1 MKAGSRKSTNTLE
14 QVVCQV
20 YRFIMEI
27 SFKQF
32 LIKLSKMIIYQLS
45 VENLI
50 SFRKLGFVAL
60 LLKNKTK
67 I

>member
-1 MKAGSRKSTNTLE
+1 MKADSRKSTSTLE

-20 YRFIMEI
+20 YQFIMEI

-32 LIKLSKMIIYQLS
+32 LIKLSKMIIYQRS

>member
-1 MKAGSRKSTNTLE
+1 MKADSRKSTSTLE

-32 LIKLSKMIIYQLS
+32 LIKLSKMIIYQRS
-45 VENLI
+45 VENLV

>member
-32 LIKLSKMIIYQLS
+32 LIKLSKMIIYQRS

>member
-1 MKAGSRKSTNTLE
+1 MKADSRKSTSTLE

-32 LIKLSKMIIYQLS
+32 LIKLSKMIIYQRS